1 VSACTEVYK
10 EKFLRIMQT
19 DEFLVKNAT
28 DKNNGSALHFLLAA
42 DFLGACYR
50 KILQRLGNTH

>member
-1 VSACTEVYK
+1 VYQ
-10 EKFLRIMQT
+10 EKILRIMQT

-42 DFLGACYR
+42 DFLGAFYR
-50 KILQRLGNTH
+50 KICRDLATLTRSL